1 MFCFSA
7 ARRTYNV
14 LERIDN
20 GDDVVG
26 TVTHPLDG
34 SARTRRRSL
43 PHTPRS
49 SAELAAKDRRL
60 DELEG
65 LAAERL
71 VEIKRLE
78 QSALDHARQAELL
91 KVDRAQL
98 VAKVKEL
105 SRLEGERL
113 IEIKKLEQLVLDHV
127 RQLELLKADG
137 AQMVELLKADQAHLL
152 EPLKADRAQLVAKVE
167 DLKADRAQLV
177 AKVKE
182 LSGLEGERL
191 FAVKKL
197 EQSALGDARQ
207 LEFLKT
213 DRAQLVAEV
222 EELSVLEGKR
232 LVETKKFQQL
242 EQSALDHAR
251 QVELLK
257 ADRAQLVAKVEDLK
271 ADRTQLV
278 EKVEELSGEVGRLS
292 DELERAK
299 SAATPSGWQSSPRDS
314 SPFSAH
320 RSPPGSSPVQSPVIA
335 ELKQLLESNQ
345 VTAKRLK
352 DELNQISRRSKTE
365 DWAVAGLQNVY
376 KDLSTCCTELETS
389 LHQSAADFDQLFN
402 PDTVSVNTLT
412 PTVAICVQL

>member
-14 LERIDN
+14 SERIDN

-26 TVTHPLDG
+26 TVTHPRDG

-98 VAKVKEL
+98 VAKVKEI

-137 AQMVELLKADQAHLL
+137 VQMVELLKADQAHLL
-152 EPLKADRAQLVAKVE
+152 EPLKADR
-167 DLKADRAQLV
+167 
-177 AKVKE
+177 
-182 LSGLEGERL
+182 
-191 FAVKKL
+191 
-197 EQSALGDARQ
+197 
-207 LEFLKT
+207 
-213 DRAQLVAEV
+213 
-222 EELSVLEGKR
+222 
-232 LVETKKFQQL
+232 
-242 EQSALDHAR
+242 
-251 QVELLK
+251 
-257 ADRAQLVAKVEDLK
+257 
-271 ADRTQLV
+271 TQLV
-278 EKVEELSGEVGRLS
+278 EKVEELSAEVGRLS
-292 DELERAK
+292 EELERAK

-412 PTVAICVQL
+412 PTVAVCVQL